1 MSPPGDELIVP
12 FRQRHSRRTLDD
24 LFLNVN
30 ERVNQLSRSCS
41 RRTKMSFARLSR
53 STSENGGGV
62 SNLTDDSEME
72 APQQPC
78 ETAVEPLKNH
88 DKEVHEYHASVVSV
102 VHDHD
107 LFRRLQ
113 EDMRKSNRSGCG
125 SSHAIHK
132 FVERERAEERSRR
145 DLSLSMRDLQTPE
158 EEVSVEKKPED
169 ELEDRRLQLL
179 KLQQSKSL
187 PGRQLISGF
196 TSGFSASIRSR
207 FQTPPCA

>member
-1 MSPPGDELIVP
+1 MSPPGDELLVP
-12 FRQRHSRRTLDD
+12 FRPRHSRRTFDD
-24 LFLNVN
+24 LFINVN
-30 ERVNQLSRSCS
+30 ERVNQFSRSCS
-41 RRTKMSFARLSR
+41 RRTKKSLARISR
-53 STSENGGGV
+53 STNDTCSVV
-62 SNLTDDSEME
+62 SKVTDDTEIEVPQPDE
-72 APQQPC
+72 A
-78 ETAVEPLKNH
+78 AEPSKNH

-102 VHDHD
+102 VHDDD

-113 EDMRKSNRSGCG
+113 QEMRKSNRSGCG

-145 DLSLSMRDLQTPE
+145 ELSLSMRDLQTPE
-158 EEVSVEKKPED
+158 EQVPVEKKPDD

-196 TSGFSASIRSR
+196 TSGFGASIRSR